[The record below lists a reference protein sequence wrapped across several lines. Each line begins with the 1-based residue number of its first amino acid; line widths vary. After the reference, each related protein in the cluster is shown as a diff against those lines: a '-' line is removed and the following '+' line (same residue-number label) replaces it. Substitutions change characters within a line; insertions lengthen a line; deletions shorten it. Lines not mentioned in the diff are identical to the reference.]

1 MLLALDDL
9 VWRIDW
15 ARPPWSS
22 MPMSTILRWTPDEAQ
37 HCTPIAKM
45 TAEAVCR
52 VFGMSPLWVSCWACF
67 SGSLTDDDVKVLE
80 GVPERQFLHAV
91 E

>member
-1 MLLALDDL
+1 
-9 VWRIDW
+9 
-15 ARPPWSS
+15 
-22 MPMSTILRWTPDEAQ
+22 MSTILRWTPDEAQ
-37 HCTPIAKM
+37 HCAPIAKM

-67 SGSLTDDDVKVLE
+67 SAGLTDDDVKVLW

-91 E
+91 EEFEQAMFCGKVEEDRFSPIV